1 MKKITSLV
9 LLAMSGAFLLASC
22 GEQPAASSQP
32 TGSPTDSS
40 TPASQQVTVKFNTD
54 GGSAIA
60 DVKVDKG
67 TKVTKPADPTKEGY
81 TFGKW
86 YEDAAKV
93 TEYDFDTLLSSDI
106 TLYASWVAAT
116 PSGSDS
122 GSDSTPASDP
132 NIIYFRESTWW
143 NSATGYPMVSF
154 DGAGVTPDD
163 GKNKPDFDSG
173 ALVKAGI
180 VKTVQESATAYYNY
194 WSIDL
199 SKHATATTIQLFK
212 CGPHY
217 DGDTPVEGTVEW
229 WDAATTVI
237 TLADRGTNNM
247 YDIHGVAKPGDSEWP
262 AYVTGVWGTYDPSGD
277 PTPSSSDSSTPAVD
291 PSELDD
297 ITTKYGLK
305 NTVTGKYLSGCDPMT
320 DKDFQGRDQAKAAD
334 VSFKAGVTFSIVD
347 HENADAVVPAELE
360 NATDLSGKV
369 SVSGGVYTV
378 LADFTADVYVK
389 TKYQDDKIYIQVK

>member
-22 GEQPAASSQP
+22 GEQPAASSSQP
-32 TGSPTDSS
+32 TGLSTDSS

-67 TKVTKPADPTKEGY
+67 GKVAKPADPTKEGY

-86 YEDAAKV
+86 YEDSIKV
-93 TEYDFDTLLSSDI
+93 TEFDFDTPLSSDI

-122 GSDSTPASDP
+122 GSDSTPVDT
-132 NIIYFRESTWW
+132 NTLYFRDDYWW
-143 NSATGYPMVSF
+143 NHGGVVTRAKFDDGAWVEMPQFKWVPVVDEATGYNYYSVTIP
-154 DGAGVTPDD
+154 DGALKVTILR
-163 GKNKPDFDSG
+163 SY
-173 ALVKAGI
+173 
-180 VKTVQESATAYYNY
+180 AT
-194 WSIDL
+194 D
-199 SKHATATTIQLFK
+199 TTYG
-212 CGPHY
+212 GPH
-217 DGDTPVEGTVEW
+217 TAEL
-229 WDAATTVI
+229 

-247 YDIHGVAKPGDSEWP
+247 YDVYKESTTWPGDGATVE
-262 AYVTGVWGTYDPSGD
+262 GVWAVYDGEAPAPT
-277 PTPSSSDSSTPAVD
+277 PTPSSTDSSTPSVD

-305 NTVTGKYLSGCDPMT
+305 NTVTGKYLSGCDPM
-320 DKDFQGRDQAKAAD
+320 DNKDYQGRDQAKAAD
-334 VSFKAGVTFSIVD
+334 VAFKTGVTFSIVD

-360 NATDLSGKV
+360 NATELSDKV
-369 SVSGGVYTV
+369 SVSEGVYTV